1 MSAEDESETNY
12 WPGYVDALTTMTMV
26 LTFVMMILAI
36 GVYLLSESLSKS
48 LLATLLRQADVE
60 VSDDA
65 SPQEIQDKLVDT
77 LAKANQTA
85 VMPELRESNDD
96 NAKEVLAEKDK
107 RAPKEPGKVETSR
120 NGSLLRVSYEDAETR
135 LNERSRAEI
144 GAFLKESP
152 AIRNA
157 RFIVIKAHASPEAGG
172 ASQARRLAYYRA
184 MILRN
189 ELIALG
195 FESHRLR
202 IQVDETEDRAAGQT
216 AEIFAN

>member
-1 MSAEDESETNY
+1 MSAQEDGETNY

-60 VSDDA
+60 VSDNA
-65 SPQEIQDKLVDT
+65 TPQEIQEKLVDT
-77 LAKANQTA
+77 LAHANQNSA
-85 VMPELRESNDD
+85 RQELRESEDD
-96 NAKEVLAEKDK
+96 NAREVFSEKDQRK
-107 RAPKEPGKVETSR
+107 PKEPGKVETSR

-135 LNERSRAEI
+135 LNEHSRAEI
-144 GAFLKESP
+144 AAFTKES
-152 AIRNA
+152 AALRNA
-157 RFIVIKAHASPEAGG
+157 RFIVINAHAAPEAGG

-189 ELIALG
+189 ELISLG
-195 FESHRLR
+195 IEPHRLR
-202 IQVDETEDRAAGQT
+202 IQVDETEDTSAGQT
-216 AEIFAN
+216 AEIFAK

>member
-144 GAFLKESP
+144 GPFLKESP

-172 ASQARRLAYYRA
+172 ASQAL
-184 MILRN
+184 MK
-189 ELIALG
+189 
-195 FESHRLR
+195 S
-202 IQVDETEDRAAGQT
+202 
-216 AEIFAN
+216 